1 MCEPPGSRQGGDARG
16 GPCERSSHHRRRAAS
31 REERGAMRGTGQ
43 PLCSQTRTAT
53 CCSTCA
59 ALELWLLLQLNSLL
73 RVPYVRMHFRPSDQ
87 ASWVVA
93 SHKARFSGPGRPTS
107 CTPPAASRPDRHV
120 WVRRPSG
127 APGSGPNVAVWYPK
141 AARGRTLSP
150 RAVARP
156 LMPRIF
162 SRRMPGSTGA
172 QSCARMPLGLRRVL
186 PIWAARVLCRT
197 VCAPPPDR
205 RGRGSRALSPLALVH
220 TRRSVPIDCTG
231 RFS

>member
-73 RVPYVRMHFRPSDQ
+73 RVPYVRMHFRLSDQ

-93 SHKARFSGPGRPTS
+93 SHKARFSGQRPSRTWS
-107 CTPPAASRPDRHV
+107 PPPPQGVPARRVGVRPRTRHR
-120 WVRRPSG
+120 RRP
-127 APGSGPNVAVWYPK
+127 AVVALV
-141 AARGRTLSP
+141 AAFGRILAT
-150 RAVARP
+150 RP
-156 LMPRIF
+156 LKDLHGRAPEQC
-162 SRRMPGSTGA
+162 RRHMSDNH
-172 QSCARMPLGLRRVL
+172 C
-186 PIWAARVLCRT
+186 
-197 VCAPPPDR
+197 
-205 RGRGSRALSPLALVH
+205 H
-220 TRRSVPIDCTG
+220 TL
-231 RFS
+231 